1 MKKRDMKRKR
11 SLNTGSSIMALASP
25 QNRRK
30 GNMEVPVEVYKEAVV
45 RKT

>member
-30 GNMEVPVEVYKEAVV
+30 GNMEVYKEAVV